1 MAQVRRT
8 VGVYDKPQKPGFNVR
23 LAVTAAVL
31 AAASLGAAAVY
42 YF

>member
-1 MAQVRRT
+1 MAVVRKT
-8 VGVYDKPQKPGFNVR
+8 VGVYEKPQKRFNVR
-23 LAVTAAVL
+23 LAVTAAVI